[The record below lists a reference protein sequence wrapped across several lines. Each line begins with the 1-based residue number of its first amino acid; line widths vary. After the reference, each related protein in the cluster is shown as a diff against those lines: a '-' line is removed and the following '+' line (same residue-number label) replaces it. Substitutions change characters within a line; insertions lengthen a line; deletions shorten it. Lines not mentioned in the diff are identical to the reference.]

1 MRRSP
6 YWFAAMKSTSL
17 VLATLA
23 LSGPPLHAQAQPTRP
38 SFEVFEASIPELQR
52 GMTEGRVTSVQLVNA
67 YLARIAAY
75 DSKGPEL
82 NAMIRLNPR
91 ARAEAARL
99 DQERRAGKVRG
110 PLHGVPIVL
119 KDNYDTA
126 DMPTTGGL
134 LAFASL
140 RPKDD
145 AFVVRRLRDAGVV
158 ILGKTNLHELA
169 HGITTISSIGGQTR
183 NPYDP
188 QRNPGGSSGG
198 TGAAVAASFAAVGWG
213 SDTCGSIRNPCAYNN
228 LVGLRPTQGLVSRR
242 GIMPLSH
249 TQDIGGPLART
260 VTDLAIALDATFG
273 IDSLDPAARPY
284 LGRELP
290 RFTDSLS
297 ATALKGARIGIL
309 THYFVDTDEEIA
321 DTVRAAIRA
330 MRALGAEVVDV
341 RIPSFDSL
349 IAGTSVIP
357 LEMKFDINDYLA
369 EHPGAPVTT
378 FSQMLAEGFF
388 HEALE
393 PRFVLRD
400 TMKVRDSEPYKRALA
415 KQSGLRDRIV
425 FLFDSLKLDAFAY
438 PTMRQR
444 PALIGDAQPG
454 GTCQLSAHTGLPAL
468 SMPAGFTADGLPIGL
483 ELMGRPL
490 SDARL
495 VGFAYAFEQAGSRR
509 RPPPTT
515 PALVNGRPP
524 GPRTVIVSAR
534 TPTASARSQF
544 TFDPTA
550 NRLSYRVAVT
560 GDTTRVHAVVL
571 RRVDSAR
578 TRVIHRLS
586 GPGTTAA
593 SGSISLSAAN
603 SRALKDGQ
611 LVLSIFTDDRSP
623 AISDVRVRLP
633 D

>member
-1 MRRSP
+1 MIVKQA
-6 YWFAAMKSTSL
+6 WLSL
-17 VLATLA
+17 TLLISA
-23 LSGPPLHAQAQPTRP
+23 ENLTAQSNGSRIPV
-38 SFEVFEASIPELQR
+38 EVFEASISDLQR
-52 GMTEGRVTSVQLVNA
+52 AMSDGKVTSVQLVDA
-67 YLARIAAY
+67 YRARIAAY

-82 NAMIRLNPR
+82 NAMIRLNSR
-91 ARAEAARL
+91 ARADAAAL

-110 PLHGVPIVL
+110 PLHGVPVVL
-119 KDNYDTA
+119 KDNFDTA

-140 RPKDD
+140 RPKED
-145 AFVVRRLRDAGVV
+145 AFVVRRLREAGVV
-158 ILGKTNLHELA
+158 IIGKTNLHELA
-169 HGITTISSIGGQTR
+169 HGITTISSLGGQTR

-213 SDTCGSIRNPCAYNN
+213 SDTCGSIRIPCAFNN

-260 VTDLAIALDATFG
+260 VTDLAIALDATVG
-273 IDSLDPAARPY
+273 IDSLDPAARAH
-284 LGRELP
+284 LGRAIP
-290 RFTDSLS
+290 RFVDSLS
-297 ATALKGARIGIL
+297 TTALKGARIGIL
-309 THYFVDTDEEIA
+309 THYFADTDEEIA

-330 MRALGAEVVDV
+330 MKSLGAEVVDV

-349 IAGTSVIP
+349 VAGTSVIP
-357 LEMKFDINDYLA
+357 LEMKFDLDDYLA
-369 EHPGAPVTT
+369 ERPGAPLSS
-378 FSQMLAEGFF
+378 FSQILEQGFF

-415 KQSGLRDRIV
+415 KQASLRNRIV

-468 SMPAGFTADGLPIGL
+468 SIPAGFTSDGLPIGL

-495 VGFAYAFEQAGSRR
+495 VAIAYAFEQAGSRR

-524 GPRTVIVSAR
+524 LPRAFTVVARAPSA
-534 TPTASARSQF
+534 TARSQF
-544 TFDPTA
+544 TFDATTNKLA
-550 NRLSYRVAVT
+550 YTVTVT
-560 GDTTRVHAVVL
+560 GDAERVHAVVL
-571 RRVDSAR
+571 RRVDSTR

-586 GPGTTAA
+586 GPGVSSA
-593 SGSISLSAAN
+593 SGSVSLSAAN
-603 SRALKDGQ
+603 NRALKDGR
-611 LVLSIFTDDRSP
+611 LVLSIVTDDRDP
-623 AISDVRVRLP
+623 KISDVRVQLR

>member
-1 MRRSP
+1 MKTGWIWVCALTANTVAASGQNSP
-6 YWFAAMKSTSL
+6 S
-17 VLATLA
+17 
-23 LSGPPLHAQAQPTRP
+23 PR
-38 SFEVFEASIPELQR
+38 FEVQEASIRELQR
-52 GMTEGRVTSVQLVNA
+52 AMTEGRVTSVQVVQA

-75 DSKGPEL
+75 DARGPEL
-82 NAMIRLNPR
+82 SAMIRLNPR
-91 ARAEAARL
+91 AVTDAARL

-119 KDNYDTA
+119 KDNFDTA

-140 RPKDD
+140 RPKED
-145 AFVVRRLRDAGVV
+145 AFVVRRLREAGVV

-169 HGITTISSIGGQTR
+169 HGITTISSMGGQTR

-213 SDTCGSIRNPCAYNN
+213 SDTCGSIRIPCAFNN

-260 VTDLAIALDATFG
+260 VTDLAIALDATVA
-273 IDSLDPAARPY
+273 IDSLDPAARQWI
-284 LGRELP
+284 GREVP
-290 RFTDSLS
+290 RFSDSLS
-297 ATALKGARIGIL
+297 TTALRGARIGIL
-309 THYFVDTDEEIA
+309 THYFADADEEVA
-321 DTVRAAIRA
+321 DTVRAAIRV
-330 MRALGAEVVDV
+330 MRVMGAEVVDV

-349 IAGTSVIP
+349 LAGTSMIP

-369 EHPGAPVTT
+369 EHPGAPVAS
-378 FSQMLAEGFF
+378 FSQILEEGFY

-393 PRFVLRD
+393 PRFLLRD

-415 KQSGLRDRIV
+415 KQAGLRDRVV
-425 FLFDSLKLDAFAY
+425 FLFDSLDLDALAY

-454 GTCQLSAHTGLPAL
+454 STCQLSAHTGLPAL
-468 SMPAGFTADGLPIGL
+468 SMPAGFSADGLPIGV

-490 SDARL
+490 ADARL
-495 VGFAYAFEQAGSRR
+495 VAFAYAFEQAGSRR
-509 RPPPTT
+509 RSPPTT
-515 PALVNGRPP
+515 PALVNGRGPA
-524 GPRTVIVSAR
+524 PRTVVVSAR
-534 TPTASARSQF
+534 TPTAAARARL
-544 TFDPTA
+544 TFDATA
-550 NRLSYRVAVT
+550 NRLAYTVLVT
-560 GDTTRVHAVVL
+560 GDTAGVHAVVL
-571 RRVDSAR
+571 RRADSVR

-586 GPGTTAA
+586 GPVTRHA

-603 SRALKDGQ
+603 SRALEDGR
-611 LVLSIFTDDRSP
+611 LLLSIFTDDRSP
-623 AISDVRVRLP
+623 ATSDARIRLTR
-633 D
+633 